1 MVVKLMERTPHTS
14 SPSQYR
20 LPHGTPPSRHGGVP
34 LPRVV
39 SNVLHTDLHPRN
51 RSMVRVVFL
60 IKPVTP
66 VVAAAVGEE
75 PERGVRR
82 APRRGVRCDAR
93 PEGLSAYLIVPEKKR
108 KRSKIF
114 EGEEGG
120 KREKGAHVCKMC
132 V

>member
-1 MVVKLMERTPHTS
+1 
-14 SPSQYR
+14 
-20 LPHGTPPSRHGGVP
+20 
-34 LPRVV
+34 
-39 SNVLHTDLHPRN
+39 
-51 RSMVRVVFL
+51 MVRVVFL